1 MDGRGGLLTL
11 AAGWLRALSGPLCHP
26 IVFLLQIQ
34 LAREGVEGLLHFR
47 TCIDL
52 SWLKQQNAGLCD
64 PLGPC
69 WWMVLRNAYKG
80 RLKELRRI
88 LQAETDNPFAFLS
101 LRPEELLHSSQMR
114 LPKVTIIMPVK
125 VVNEHSVDN
134 WRSQI
139 ASVYGGELQFL
150 FVVESEDDVAHGA
163 VLQLMSAAKGDI
175 PIELIVGG
183 HAVKSSQK
191 IHNQLAGVSAM
202 SAGSKYILFLDDDI
216 RLHPG
221 TISQLVDTME
231 ADQKRDS
238 LKPNNYLSGI
248 AALEQ
253 GVLHSAAQQ
262 CGSVYA
268 DGIPL
273 RSSRTN
279 LSQLLYPRISLTTV
293 HRFLNRWSNHL
304 RVGWMHDEDSVEQ
317 MLADDWRTD
326 RYGICGALRDG
337 GYSDDMILA
346 SVAGDSCS
354 VANILGGCLD
364 VSDPLF
370 LWLAIFDRYSTTS
383 PLHVYHKSLA
393 IGVPCKYWNYLRR
406 QIFVLETY
414 SSLYNRVL
422 NRVLFLV
429 HCYLSWG
436 LVIPFLVAELHML
449 RLGAL
454 YWSIYLGASNQ
465 LPRDLACT
473 QGLRLSQA
481 LVLCLTLAFV
491 SLFRMTVV
499 VIKLC
504 NKLSPERP
512 HIPVRIFKW
521 HLMLAGFLIGNTLYP
536 VCALYTFIK
545 PTVEWSGIMYT
556 RYAGRV
562 YKVQRQVPATQQ
574 NRTAAEQSTN
584 SGLLSEAQAFVNQ
597 AVLFFA
603 KVSPRFSKELK
614 KSENP

>member
-1 MDGRGGLLTL
+1 MDGSGLLTL

-26 IVFLLQIQ
+26 IVLLLQIQ
-34 LAREGVEGLLHFR
+34 GCVILLGLAGGWYYAML
-47 TCIDL
+47 T
-52 SWLKQQNAGLCD
+52 
-64 PLGPC
+64 
-69 WWMVLRNAYKG
+69 

-88 LQAETDNPFAFLS
+88 LQAEADNPFAFLS
-101 LRPEELLHSSQMR
+101 LRPEELLHSSQLR

-125 VVNEHSVDN
+125 GVNEHSVDN

-163 VLQLMSAAKGDI
+163 VLQLISAAKGDI
-175 PIELIVGG
+175 MIELIVAG

-191 IHNQLAGVSAM
+191 IHNQLAGVSTM

-238 LKPNNYLSGI
+238 LKTNNYLSGI
-248 AALEQ
+248 AALEHS
-253 GVLHSAAQQ
+253 VLHSAAQQ
-262 CGSVYA
+262 CGSIGQMQVFMLTGYPFDLPA
-268 DGIPL
+268 PTLVSYCTLEYHLPL
-273 RSSRTN
+273 FIGFSTGGRT
-279 LSQLLYPRISLTTV
+279 TFV
-293 HRFLNRWSNHL
+293 W
-304 RVGWMHDEDSVEQ
+304 GGCMM

-346 SVAGDSCS
+346 SVAGVCDRIVLHAPVSFLLMLA
-354 VANILGGCLD
+354 VEVPAAANGRSIH
-364 VSDPLF
+364 VPSFAVFFHPLPAN
-370 LWLAIFDRYSTTS
+370 LTWER
-383 PLHVYHKSLA
+383 
-393 IGVPCKYWNYLRR
+393 YWNYLRR

-422 NRVLFLV
+422 NRLLFLV

-454 YWSIYLGASNQ
+454 YWSMYLGAYNQ
-465 LPRDLACT
+465 LPRDLVCT

-491 SLFRMTVV
+491 SLYRMTVV

-512 HIPVRIFKW
+512 HIPVSIFKW

-545 PTVEWSGIMYT
+545 PSVEWSGIMYT

-562 YKVQRQVPATQQ
+562 YKVQRQVTTAQQ

-584 SGLLSEAQAFVNQ
+584 SGLLSGAQAFVNQ

>member
-1 MDGRGGLLTL
+1 MDGSGLLTL
-11 AAGWLRALSGPLCHP
+11 AAGWLTALSGPLCHP
-26 IVFLLQIQ
+26 IVLLLQLQGCVILLG
-34 LAREGVEGLLHFR
+34 LAGGWYYAML
-47 TCIDL
+47 T
-52 SWLKQQNAGLCD
+52 
-64 PLGPC
+64 
-69 WWMVLRNAYKG
+69 

-88 LQAETDNPFAFLS
+88 LHAEADNPFAFLIS
-101 LRPEELLHSSQMR
+101 RPEELLHSSQLR

-125 VVNEHSVDN
+125 GVNEHSVDN

-175 PIELIVGG
+175 QFELIVAG

-202 SAGSKYILFLDDDI
+202 SASSKYVLFLDDDI

-221 TISQLVDTME
+221 TICQLVDTME
-231 ADQKRDS
+231 ADQKAFLLTGYPFDLPAPTLVS
-238 LKPNNYLSGI
+238 YCT
-248 AALEQ
+248 LEYH
-253 GVLHSAAQQ
+253 L
-262 CGSVYA
+262 
-268 DGIPL
+268 PL
-273 RSSRTN
+273 FIGFSTGGRT
-279 LSQLLYPRISLTTV
+279 TFV
-293 HRFLNRWSNHL
+293 W
-304 RVGWMHDEDSVEQ
+304 GGCMM

-326 RYGICGALRDG
+326 RYGICGALKDG

-346 SVAGDSCS
+346 SVAA
-354 VANILGGCLD
+354 ANGRSIH
-364 VSDPLF
+364 VPSFAVFFHPLPAD
-370 LWLAIFDRYSTTS
+370 LTWER
-383 PLHVYHKSLA
+383 
-393 IGVPCKYWNYLRR
+393 YWNYLRR

-422 NRVLFLV
+422 NRLLFLV

-436 LVIPFLVAELHML
+436 LVIPFLVAELHLL
-449 RLGAL
+449 RVGAL
-454 YWSIYLGASNQ
+454 YWSINSGAYNQ
-465 LPRDLACT
+465 LPQALVCT

-481 LVLCLTLAFV
+481 LVLCLALAFV
-491 SLFRMTVV
+491 SLYRMTVV

-545 PTVEWSGIMYT
+545 PSVEWSGILYT
-556 RYAGRV
+556 RYAGRI
-562 YKVQRQVPATQQ
+562 YKVQRQVTVMQQ

-597 AVLFFA
+597 AVLLFA